1 MIRRALILFLLL
13 PNLAFAEN
21 FKGYR
26 TTTLDAVVDDWN
38 GKTKD
43 EGPGI
48 SFSRPE
54 KIKVIAT
61 MREAPVSCSTALLE
75 TVLKMMNFS
84 DLLKQIKI
92 SHCLAVISIKG
103 RPVIAYVQDTLV
115 LGLNSDVA
123 IGRPVEIYADFL
135 AYQVNAD
142 RSRNA
147 PLLLVNRFEPK

>member
-1 MIRRALILFLLL
+1 VIRRALILLMLL
-13 PNLAFAEN
+13 PNLAFAQN

-43 EGPGI
+43 ESPGV

-54 KIKVIAT
+54 KIKFIAT
-61 MREAPVSCSTALLE
+61 LRAAPVACSNAALA
-75 TVLKMMNFS
+75 TVLTMMNFA
-84 DLLKQIKI
+84 DMLKQVSIT
-92 SHCLAVISIKG
+92 HCVTFASTGG
-103 RPVIAYVQDTLV
+103 RTVIAYVQDTLV
-115 LGLNSDVA
+115 PGLNTDAKVGGA
-123 IGRPVEIYADFL
+123 VEIYADFL

-147 PLLLVNRFEPK
+147 PIMLVNRFEPQ

>member
-1 MIRRALILFLLL
+1 MIRRALIFYLLL

-26 TTTLDAVVDDWN
+26 TTTLDAVIDDWN
-38 GKTKD
+38 GKTKA

-54 KIKVIAT
+54 KIKFIAT

-84 DLLKQIKI
+84 DLLKQIRI
-92 SHCLAVISIKG
+92 SHCLAFTSTNG
-103 RPVIAYVQDTLV
+103 RSVVTYVQDTLV
-115 LGLNSDVA
+115 PGLNSDVA

-142 RSRNA
+142 RPRNA